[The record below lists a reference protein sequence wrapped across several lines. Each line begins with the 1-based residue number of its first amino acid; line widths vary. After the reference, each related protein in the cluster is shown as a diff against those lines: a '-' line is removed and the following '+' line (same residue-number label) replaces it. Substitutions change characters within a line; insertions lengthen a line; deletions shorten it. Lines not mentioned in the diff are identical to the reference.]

1 MMKDDEGEGTS
12 ERMKIVIGYDGSEH
26 AGAAL
31 DDLRQAGLPRDAEA
45 LIVSAADSAMPLSVH
60 GIVENGLD
68 PERIASAVTY
78 ASNAIAQAKEFA
90 RLGGERVKSSFP
102 EWEVSAEYLVG
113 DPADALMER
122 ATNCGADLIVV
133 GSQGRSAIG
142 RLILG
147 SVSRKIVTEARC
159 SVRVARATAK
169 KDGRSAR
176 IIIGMDGSS
185 FANAAV
191 DAVTARRWPAGVE
204 ARIVT
209 VTKPF
214 HMYGETSAMQK
225 SRARVF
231 QDAAMAEI
239 SEAGLAVSSK
249 VIEGDPKRALIE
261 EADAWGANCIFIGSR
276 GLNGA
281 LQRFFLG
288 SVSTGVVTNAS
299 CSVEVVRLA
308 ERSVER
314 PTESVERPTEEEG
327 VGKIKVVDVMTKDVI
342 AVRADTP
349 LQEIARLLKEHRIG
363 GAPVIDSEGEVIGI
377 VSDCD
382 LFLKQKRVRRLGT
395 HAPAIFDQFIEP
407 ENIAEIYEK
416 ARLLTAADVMTKA
429 VATVDPQD
437 QVGQVAETMMRDGLR
452 RVPVTHDGKL
462 VGVISRSDIIHLLAP
477 S

>member
-1 MMKDDEGEGTS
+1 
-12 ERMKIVIGYDGSEH
+12 MKIVIGYDRSEH
-26 AGAAL
+26 ADAAL

-45 LIVSAADSAMPLSVH
+45 LIISVAEGAMPSLQVS
-60 GIVENGLD
+60 GIAENGLD

-78 ASNAIAQAKEFA
+78 ASDAIAQAKEFA
-90 RLGGERVKSSFP
+90 RQGGERIKSSFP

-122 ATNCGADLIVV
+122 ATKWGTDLIVV

-159 SVRVARATAK
+159 SVRVAQATITK
-169 KDGRSAR
+169 GDRPAR

-185 FANAAV
+185 FANEAV
-191 DAVTARRWPAGVE
+191 DVVTARHWPAGVE

-214 HMYGETSAMQK
+214 HMYGETPAMQE
-225 SRARVF
+225 SRARVI

-249 VIEGDPKRALIE
+249 IVKDDPQRALID
-261 EADAWGANCIFIGSR
+261 EADTWGANCIFIGSR

-281 LQRFFLG
+281 LQKFFLG

-308 ERSVER
+308 ERSM
-314 PTESVERPTEEEG
+314 ERPTEEEG
-327 VGKIKVVDVMTKDVI
+327 VDKIKVVDVMTKDVV

-349 LQEIARLLKEHRIG
+349 LQEIAQLLKEHRIG
-363 GAPVIDSEGEVIGI
+363 GAPVIDSKGEVIGI

-382 LFLKQKRVRRLGT
+382 LFLKQKRVRRLGI

-407 ENIAEIYEK
+407 ENIAEIYERSRHLK
-416 ARLLTAADVMTKA
+416 AADVMTKA
-429 VATVDPQD
+429 VAIVQPQD

-452 RVPVTHDGKL
+452 CVPVTHDGKL

>member
-1 MMKDDEGEGTS
+1 MKNDEGEGTN

-26 AGAAL
+26 ADAAL
-31 DDLRQAGLPRDAEA
+31 DDLRRAGLPHDAEV
-45 LIVSAADSAMPLSVH
+45 LIISVAEVAMPPLSVS
-60 GIVENGLD
+60 GIAGNGLD
-68 PERIASAVTY
+68 PERMASALTY
-78 ASNAIAQAKEFA
+78 ASNAIAQAKECA
-90 RLGGERVKSSFP
+90 RLGGERIKSSFP
-102 EWEVSAEYLVG
+102 EWDVNVEYPVG
-113 DPADALMER
+113 DPADTLMDL
-122 ATNCGADLIVV
+122 ATKWGTDLIVV

-159 SVRVARATAK
+159 SVRVARATITK
-169 KDGRSAR
+169 GDRPAR

-185 FANAAV
+185 FASAAV
-191 DAVTARRWPAGVE
+191 DVVTARHWPAGVE

-214 HMYGETSAMQK
+214 HMYGEPPAIQM
-225 SRARVF
+225 SRARVI

-249 VIEGDPKRALIE
+249 IIKGDPKRALTE

-314 PTESVERPTEEEG
+314 PTEEEG
-327 VGKIKVVDVMTKDVI
+327 VGKIKVIDVMTKDVI

-363 GAPVIDSEGEVIGI
+363 GAPVIDSKGEVIGI

-382 LFLKQKRVRRLGT
+382 LFLKQKRVRRLGI

-407 ENIAEIYEK
+407 ENIVEIYEK
-416 ARLLTAADVMTKA
+416 ARRLTAADVMTKA

-437 QVGQVAETMMRDGLR
+437 EVGQAAETMMRDGLR

-462 VGVISRSDIIHLLAP
+462 VGIISRSDVIHLLAP

>member
-1 MMKDDEGEGTS
+1 MKDDEGECAI
-12 ERMKIVIGYDGSEH
+12 EKMKLVIGYDGSEH
-26 AGAAL
+26 ADAAL

-45 LIVSAADSAMPLSVH
+45 LIISVAEGVMPPLSLS
-60 GIVENGLD
+60 GIAEGALD
-68 PERIASAVTY
+68 SHQVASAVSY

-90 RLGGERVKSSFP
+90 RIGGERIKSSFP

-122 ATNCGADLIVV
+122 ATNWKTDLIVV

-176 IIIGMDGSS
+176 IIIAMDGSS
-185 FANAAV
+185 FASAAV
-191 DAVTARRWPAGVE
+191 DAVMARRWPAGVE

-214 HMYGETSAMQK
+214 HKYGETPAMQM
-225 SRARVF
+225 SRVRVI
-231 QDAAMAEI
+231 QDAAVAEI

-261 EADAWGANCIFIGSR
+261 DADAWGANCIFIGSR

-314 PTESVERPTEEEG
+314 PAEEEG

-363 GAPVIDSEGEVIGI
+363 GAPVKNSEGEVIGI

-382 LFLKQKRVRRLGT
+382 LFLKQKRVSRLGT
-395 HAPAIFDQFIEP
+395 HALAIFDQFIEP

-416 ARLLTAADVMTKA
+416 ASRLTAADVMTKA

-437 QVGQVAETMMRDGLR
+437 QVGQVAETMMRYGLR

>member
-1 MMKDDEGEGTS
+1 MKEDEGKGTN

-26 AGAAL
+26 ADAAL

-45 LIVSAADSAMPLSVH
+45 LIISVAEGAMPPLSLS
-60 GIVENGLD
+60 GITEGALD
-68 PERIASAVTY
+68 SQQVASAVTY
-78 ASNAIAQAKEFA
+78 TSNEIARAKEFA
-90 RLGGERVKSSFP
+90 RLGGERIKSSFP
-102 EWEVSAEYLVG
+102 EWKVNAEYLVG

-122 ATNCGADLIVV
+122 ATNWGTDLIVV

-159 SVRVARATAK
+159 SVRVARATAR
-169 KDGRSAR
+169 KDDRSAR
-176 IIIGMDGSS
+176 IVIGMDGSS
-185 FANAAV
+185 FADAAV
-191 DAVTARRWPAGVE
+191 DAVTSRRWPAGAE

-209 VTKPF
+209 VTEPF
-214 HMYGETSAMQK
+214 HMYGETHAMQK
-225 SRARVF
+225 SRARVI
-231 QDAAMAEI
+231 QDAATAEI

-261 EADAWGANCIFIGSR
+261 EADAWGANCIFVGSR
-276 GLNGA
+276 GLSGA

-314 PTESVERPTEEEG
+314 PTEEEG

-349 LQEIARLLKEHRIG
+349 LQEIALLLKEHRIG

-377 VSDCD
+377 ANDCD
-382 LFLKQKRVRRLGT
+382 LFLKQKRVRRLGIY
-395 HAPAIFDQFIEP
+395 APAIFDQFIEP
-407 ENIAEIYEK
+407 ENIAEIYET
-416 ARLLTAADVMTKA
+416 ARRLTAADVMTKT

-437 QVGQVAETMMRDGLR
+437 EVGQAAETMMRYSLR

-462 VGVISRSDIIHLLAP
+462 VGIISRSDIIHLLAP

>member
-1 MMKDDEGEGTS
+1 MKEDEGEGTN

-26 AGAAL
+26 ADAAL

-45 LIVSAADSAMPLSVH
+45 LIISVAEGVMPPLSVSAIAD
-60 GIVENGLD
+60 GALD
-68 PERIASAVTY
+68 SRRVASAVTS
-78 ASNAIAQAKEFA
+78 ASNAISQAKEFA
-90 RLGGERVKSSFP
+90 RLGGERIKSSFP
-102 EWEVSAEYLVG
+102 EWDVNAEYLVG
-113 DPADALMER
+113 DPADALMEL
-122 ATNCGADLIVV
+122 ATKWGTDLIVV

-159 SVRVARATAK
+159 SVRVARATITNG
-169 KDGRSAR
+169 DQPAR

-191 DAVTARRWPAGVE
+191 DAVTARHWPAGVE

-214 HMYGETSAMQK
+214 HMYGETPAMQM
-225 SRARVF
+225 SRARVI

-239 SEAGLAVSSK
+239 SEVGVAVSSK
-249 VIEGDPKRALIE
+249 VIEGDPKRALID

-314 PTESVERPTEEEG
+314 PTEEEG
-327 VGKIKVVDVMTKDVI
+327 VGKIKVVDVMAKDVI

-363 GAPVIDSEGEVIGI
+363 GAPVIDSEGEVIGM

-382 LFLKQKRVRRLGT
+382 LFLKQKRVRRLGIY
-395 HAPAIFDQFIEP
+395 APAIFDQFIEP

-416 ARLLTAADVMTKA
+416 ARRLTAADVMTKA

-437 QVGQVAETMMRDGLR
+437 EVGQTAETMMRDGLR

-462 VGVISRSDIIHLLAP
+462 VGIISRSDIIHLLAP

>member
-1 MMKDDEGEGTS
+1 MKNDEGEGTNV
-12 ERMKIVIGYDGSEH
+12 RMKIVIGYDGSEH
-26 AGAAL
+26 AAAAL

-45 LIVSAADSAMPLSVH
+45 LIVSVAEGETPLLSVS
-60 GIVENGLD
+60 GIAENGLD

-90 RLGGERVKSSFP
+90 RLGGERIKSSFP
-102 EWEVSAEYLVG
+102 EWGVSAEYLVG

-122 ATNCGADLIVV
+122 ATNWGTDLIVV
-133 GSQGRSAIG
+133 GSQGRSTIG

-169 KDGRSAR
+169 KDDRSAR
-176 IIIGMDGSS
+176 IVIGMDGSS

-214 HMYGETSAMQK
+214 HMYGEAPAMQK
-225 SRARVF
+225 SRARVI

-261 EADAWGANCIFIGSR
+261 EADAWGAKCIFIGSR
-276 GLNGA
+276 GLNSA
-281 LQRFFLG
+281 LHRFFLG

-314 PTESVERPTEEEG
+314 PTEEEEG
-327 VGKIKVVDVMTKDVI
+327 VGKIEVVDVMTKDVI
-342 AVRADTP
+342 AVRADTS
-349 LQEIARLLKEHRIG
+349 LQEIARLLKERRIG
-363 GAPVIDSEGEVIGI
+363 GVPVIDGEGEVIGI

-382 LFLKQKRVRRLGT
+382 LFLKQKKVRRLGI
-395 HAPAIFDQFIEP
+395 HAPAIFGQFIEP
-407 ENIAEIYEK
+407 EDIAEIYET
-416 ARLLTAADVMTKA
+416 ARRLTAADVMTKA
-429 VATVDPQD
+429 AVTVEPQD
-437 QVGQVAETMMRDGLR
+437 QVGQVAERMMRDNLR
-452 RVPVTHDGKL
+452 RVPVTRDGKL
-462 VGVISRSDIIHLLAP
+462 VGIISRSDIVHLLA
-477 S
+477 SS

>member
-1 MMKDDEGEGTS
+1 MKDDEIEGTN

-26 AGAAL
+26 ADAAL
-31 DDLRQAGLPRDAEA
+31 DDLRRAGLPRDAAA
-45 LIVSAADSAMPLSVH
+45 LIISMAEGVMPPLSVSAIAD
-60 GIVENGLD
+60 GALD
-68 PERIASAVTY
+68 SRRVASAVTS
-78 ASNAIAQAKEFA
+78 ASNAISQAKEFA
-90 RLGGERVKSSFP
+90 RLGGERIKSNFP
-102 EWEVSAEYLVG
+102 EWEVNAEYLVG
-113 DPADALMER
+113 DPADGLMEL
-122 ATNCGADLIVV
+122 ATNWGTDLIVV

-142 RLILG
+142 RLLLG

-159 SVRVARATAK
+159 SVRVARATITK
-169 KDGRSAR
+169 GDRPAR

-185 FANAAV
+185 AANAAV
-191 DAVTARRWPAGVE
+191 DAVTARHWPAGVE

-214 HMYGETSAMQK
+214 HMYGETPAMQM

-231 QDAAMAEI
+231 QDAAMMEI
-239 SEAGLAVSSK
+239 SEAGLAVSSRI
-249 VIEGDPKRALIE
+249 IEGDPKRALIE

-308 ERSVER
+308 ES
-314 PTESVERPTEEEG
+314 PVERPTEEEG

-363 GAPVIDSEGEVIGI
+363 GAPVIDSDGEVIGM

-382 LFLKQKRVRRLGT
+382 LFLKQKRVRRLGI

-416 ARLLTAADVMTKA
+416 ARRLTAADVMTKA
-429 VATVDPQD
+429 VATVGPQD
-437 QVGQVAETMMRDGLR
+437 QVGQAAETMMRYGLR
-452 RVPVTHDGKL
+452 RIPVMHDGKL
-462 VGVISRSDIIHLLAP
+462 EGIISRSDIIHLLAP

>member
-12 ERMKIVIGYDGSEH
+12 ERMKIVIGYDGSEQ

-45 LIVSAADSAMPLSVH
+45 LIVSVAEGAMPLLSVS
-60 GIVENGLD
+60 GIAENGLD

-78 ASNAIAQAKEFA
+78 TSNAIEEAKEFA
-90 RLGGERVKSSFP
+90 RLGGERIKSSFP

-122 ATNCGADLIVV
+122 ATNWGADLIVV

-147 SVSRKIVTEARC
+147 SVSRKVVTEARC
-159 SVRVARATAK
+159 SVRVARATAG
-169 KDGRSAR
+169 KDDRPAR

-185 FANAAV
+185 FADAAV
-191 DAVTARRWPAGVE
+191 DAVAARHWPAGVE

-214 HMYGETSAMQK
+214 HMYGETPAMQK
-225 SRARVF
+225 SRARVI

-261 EADAWGANCIFIGSR
+261 EAGAWGANCIFIGSR

-299 CSVEVVRLA
+299 CSVEVVRSA
-308 ERSVER
+308 ERSAER
-314 PTESVERPTEEEG
+314 PAEEVG

-349 LQEIARLLKEHRIG
+349 LQEIARLLKERRIG
-363 GAPVIDSEGEVIGI
+363 GVPVIDGEGEVIGI

-382 LFLKQKRVRRLGT
+382 LFLKQKRVRRLGI
-395 HAPAIFDQFIEP
+395 HAPAIFGQFIEP
-407 ENIAEIYEK
+407 EDIAEIYER
-416 ARLLTAADVMTKA
+416 ARRLTAADVMTKA
-429 VATVDPQD
+429 AVTVEPQD
-437 QVGQVAETMMRDGLR
+437 QVGQVAERMMRDNLR
-452 RVPVTHDGKL
+452 RVPVTRDGKL
-462 VGVISRSDIIHLLAP
+462 VGIISRSDIIHLLAP

>member
-1 MMKDDEGEGTS
+1 MKDDEGEGTS
-12 ERMKIVIGYDGSEH
+12 EKMKIVIGYDGSEH
-26 AGAAL
+26 ADAAL
-31 DDLRQAGLPRDAEA
+31 DDLRRAGLPRDAEA
-45 LIVSAADSAMPLSVH
+45 LIVSVAEGAMPPLS
-60 GIVENGLD
+60 GSGRTGRGLG
-68 PERIASAVTY
+68 PEGIASAVKF
-78 ASNAIAQAKEFA
+78 ASNAIVQAKEFA
-90 RLGGERVKSSFP
+90 RLGGERIKSSFP

-122 ATNCGADLIVV
+122 ATNWGADLIVA
-133 GSQGRSAIG
+133 GSQGRSALG

-169 KDGRSAR
+169 KDDRSTR
-176 IIIGMDGSS
+176 IVIGMDGSS

-209 VTKPF
+209 VTKHF
-214 HMYGETSAMQK
+214 HMYGETPAMQK
-225 SRARVF
+225 SRARVI

-249 VIEGDPKRALIE
+249 IIKGDPQRALID
-261 EADAWGANCIFIGSR
+261 EADDWGANCMFIGSR

-288 SVSTGVVTNAS
+288 SVSTGVVTNTS

-308 ERSVER
+308 ER
-314 PTESVERPTEEEG
+314 SVERPTEEEG

-349 LQEIARLLKEHRIG
+349 LQEIARLLRERRIG
-363 GAPVIDSEGEVIGI
+363 GVPVIDGEGKVIGI

-395 HAPAIFDQFIEP
+395 HALAIFGQFIEP
-407 ENIAEIYEK
+407 EDIAEIYER
-416 ARLLTAADVMTKA
+416 ARRLTAADVMTKA
-429 VATVDPQD
+429 AVTVEPQD
-437 QVGQVAETMMRDGLR
+437 QVGQVAERMMRDNLR

-462 VGVISRSDIIHLLAP
+462 VGIISRSDIIHLL
-477 S
+477 